1 MLTEKEEKFL
11 VYWENNKEKEKSFW
25 RQLSLGLPIGLLIGV
40 GILLNFVSGWYTRA
54 TMVANSQSTPL
65 VLIFAVVIIAVFC
78 SIFYKRHQWEMSDQR
93 YQELKIKKEKKES
106 LNDVQQNSSNNSQV
120 SE

>member
-1 MLTEKEEKFL
+1 MLTEQEEKFL
-11 VYWENNKEKEKSFW
+11 IYWEKNKERDKNIF

-65 VLIFAVVIIAVFC
+65 VLIFAIIIITVFC
-78 SIFYKRHQWEMSDQR
+78 SIFYKRHQWEMNDQR
-93 YQELKIKKEKKES
+93 YQELKIKKELQNFS
-106 LNDVQQNSSNNSQV
+106 L
-120 SE
+120 